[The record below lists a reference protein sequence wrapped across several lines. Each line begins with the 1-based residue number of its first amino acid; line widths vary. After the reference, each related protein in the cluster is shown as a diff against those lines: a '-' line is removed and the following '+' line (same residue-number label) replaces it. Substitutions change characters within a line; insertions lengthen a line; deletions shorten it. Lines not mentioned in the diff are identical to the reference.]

1 MDFRRRWGIKPDG
14 NSHRMRN
21 AHRKIDFER
30 PDLENVASD
39 LISGQYDNPVCIV
52 AVIT

>member
-1 MDFRRRWGIKPDG
+1 MDFRRRWGIKRDG

-21 AHRKIDFER
+21 AHRKTDFER

-39 LISGQYDNPVCIV
+39 LICLPPVRTALSG
-52 AVIT
+52 